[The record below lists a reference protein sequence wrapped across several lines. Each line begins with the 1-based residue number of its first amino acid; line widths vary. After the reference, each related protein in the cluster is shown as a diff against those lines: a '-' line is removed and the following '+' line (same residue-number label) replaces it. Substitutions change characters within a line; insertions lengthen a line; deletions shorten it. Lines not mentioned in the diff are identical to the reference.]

1 MKVILLADVKGQG
14 KKGELINT
22 SDGYARNFLFPRKLA
37 KPADAGSIKEVEMK
51 KESEAFHF
59 AEEQK
64 KAKETKAFLADKQLV
79 FKTTGGADGRL
90 YGAVTTKDISEKI
103 EKDLG
108 LKIDKRMI
116 SINDTIKTAG
126 TYTAKIKLFQGIV
139 ADLTLVVE
147 A

>member
-1 MKVILLADVKGQG
+1 MKVILLEDVKGQG

-37 KPADAGSIKEVEMK
+37 KPADAGSIKEIEMK
-51 KESEAFHF
+51 KESAAFHL
-59 AEEQK
+59 AEEKK
-64 KAKETKAFLADKQLV
+64 KANETKDFLADKQIV

-90 YGAVTTKDISEKI
+90 YSAVTTKDICEKI

-108 LKIDKRMI
+108 LKIDKRNI
-116 SINDTIKTAG
+116 SINENIKTTG
-126 TYTAKIKLFQGIV
+126 IYTAKVKLFQGIS
-139 ADLTLVVE
+139 AEIKIVVG

>member
-1 MKVILLADVKGQG
+1 MKVILLEDVKGQG

-37 KPADAGSIKEVEMK
+37 KPADAGSIKEIEMK
-51 KESEAFHF
+51 KESEAFHL
-59 AEEQK
+59 AQEKK
-64 KAKETKAFLADKQLV
+64 KANEMKEFLSDKQVV

-90 YGAVTTKDISEKI
+90 YGAVTTKDIAEKI

-108 LKIDKRMI
+108 VKIDKRNI

-126 TYTAKIKLFQGIV
+126 IYPVKVKLFQGIT
-139 ADLTLVVE
+139 AELKIVVE
-147 A
+147 S

>member
-1 MKVILLADVKGQG
+1 MKVILLEDVKGQG

-37 KPADAGSIKEVEMK
+37 KPADAGAIKEIEMK
-51 KESEAFHF
+51 KESQAFHL
-59 AEEQK
+59 AEEKK
-64 KAKETKAFLADKQLV
+64 KALETKEFLADKVIV

-90 YGAVTTKDISEKI
+90 YGAVTSKDISEKI

-108 LKIDKRMI
+108 LKIDKRLI
-116 SINDTIKTAG
+116 TVADTIKTAG
-126 TYTAKIKLFQGIV
+126 TYIVKIKLFQGIV
-139 ADLTLVVE
+139 ADLKLNVE

>member
-1 MKVILLADVKGQG
+1 MKVILLEDVKGQG

-37 KPADAGSIKEVEMK
+37 KPADAGSIKEIEMK
-51 KESEAFHF
+51 NESDAFHL
-59 AEEQK
+59 AQEKK
-64 KAKETKAFLADKQLV
+64 KANEMKDFLSDKQVV

-90 YGAVTTKDISEKI
+90 YGAVTTKDIAEKI

-108 LKIDKRMI
+108 VKIDKRNI

-126 TYTAKIKLFQGIV
+126 IYPVKVKLFQGIT
-139 ADLTLVVE
+139 AELKIVVE

>member
-59 AEEQK
+59 AQEQK
-64 KAKETKAFLADKQLV
+64 KANETKAFLADKQLV

-90 YGAVTTKDISEKI
+90 YGAITTKDISDKL

-116 SINDTIKTAG
+116 SIKDTIKMAG

-139 ADLTLVVE
+139 ADLQISVE

>member
-1 MKVILLADVKGQG
+1 MKVILLEDVKGQG

-37 KPADAGSIKEVEMK
+37 KPADAGAIKEIEMK
-51 KESEAFHF
+51 KESQAFHL
-59 AEEQK
+59 AEEKK
-64 KAKETKAFLADKQLV
+64 KALETKEFLADKIIV

-90 YGAVTTKDISEKI
+90 YGAVTSKDISERI

-108 LKIDKRMI
+108 LKIDKRLI
-116 SINDTIKTAG
+116 TVADTIKTAG
-126 TYTAKIKLFQGIV
+126 TYIVKIKLFQGVV
-139 ADLTLVVE
+139 ADLKLSVE

>member
-1 MKVILLADVKGQG
+1 MKVILLEDVKGQG

-37 KPADAGSIKEVEMK
+37 KPADAGSIKQIENK
-51 KESEAFHF
+51 KESEAFHL
-59 AEEQK
+59 AEEKK
-64 KAKETKAFLADKQLV
+64 KAQETKEFLSDKHLV

-90 YGAVTTKDISEKI
+90 YGAVTSKDVCEKI

-108 LKIDKRMI
+108 LKIDKRQIVI
-116 SINDTIKTAG
+116 SDTIKTAG
-126 TYTAKIKLFQGIV
+126 EYNVKIKLFQGIT
-139 ADLTLVVE
+139 ADLKLIVE

>member
-37 KPADAGSIKEVEMK
+37 KPADAGAIKEVEMK

-64 KAKETKAFLADKQLV
+64 KAKETKAFLADKQLI

-126 TYTAKIKLFQGIV
+126 AYTAKIKLFQGIV
-139 ADLTLVVE
+139 ADLTIVVE

>member
-14 KKGELINT
+14 KKGDLINT

-37 KPADAGSIKEVEMK
+37 KEADAGAIKEIENK
-51 KESEAFHF
+51 RKSEAFHF
-59 AEEQK
+59 AQEKQK
-64 KAKETKAFLADKQLV
+64 AEETKKFLSDKKLV
-79 FKTTGGADGRL
+79 YKTTGGADGRL

-108 LKIDKRMI
+108 ISVDKRNI
-116 SINDTIKTAG
+116 VLGDNIKTAG
-126 TYTAKIKLFQGIV
+126 EYTVKIKLFQGVV
-139 ADLTLVVE
+139 ADLKLFVE

>member
-1 MKVILLADVKGQG
+1 MKVILLEDVKGQG

-37 KPADAGSIKEVEMK
+37 KPADAGAVKEIEMK
-51 KESEAFHF
+51 KESQAFHL
-59 AEEQK
+59 AEEKK
-64 KAKETKAFLADKQLV
+64 KALETKEFLADKVIV

-90 YGAVTTKDISEKI
+90 YGAVTSKDISEKI

-108 LKIDKRMI
+108 LKIDKRLI
-116 SINDTIKTAG
+116 TVADTIKTAG
-126 TYTAKIKLFQGIV
+126 TYIVKIKLFQGIV
-139 ADLTLVVE
+139 ADLKLNVE

>member
-1 MKVILLADVKGQG
+1 MKVILLEDVKGQG
-14 KKGELINT
+14 KKGDLINT

-37 KPADAGSIKEVEMK
+37 KPADAGSIKEIEMK
-51 KESEAFHF
+51 KESEAFHL
-59 AEEQK
+59 AQEKK
-64 KAKETKAFLADKQLV
+64 KANEMKEFLSDKQVV

-90 YGAVTTKDISEKI
+90 YGAVTTKDIAEKI

-108 LKIDKRMI
+108 VKIDKRNI

-126 TYTAKIKLFQGIV
+126 IYPVKVKLFQGIT
-139 ADLTLVVE
+139 AELKIVVE

>member
-1 MKVILLADVKGQG
+1 MKVILLEDVKGQG

-37 KPADAGSIKEVEMK
+37 KPADAGSIKEIEMK
-51 KESEAFHF
+51 KKSEAFHL
-59 AEEQK
+59 AQEKK
-64 KAKETKAFLADKQLV
+64 KANEMKDFLSDKQVV

-90 YGAVTTKDISEKI
+90 YGAVTTKDIAEKI

-108 LKIDKRMI
+108 VKIDKRNI

-126 TYTAKIKLFQGIV
+126 IYPVKVKLFQGIT
-139 ADLTLVVE
+139 AELKIVVE

>member
-1 MKVILLADVKGQG
+1 MKVILLEDVKGQG
-14 KKGELINT
+14 KKGQLINT

-37 KPADAGSIKEVEMK
+37 KPADAGSIKEIEMK
-51 KESEAFHF
+51 KESEAFHL
-59 AEEQK
+59 AQEKK
-64 KAKETKAFLADKQLV
+64 KANEMKDFLSDKQVV

-90 YGAVTTKDISEKI
+90 YGAVTTKDIAEKI

-108 LKIDKRMI
+108 VKIDKRNI

-126 TYTAKIKLFQGIV
+126 IYPVKVKLFQGIT
-139 ADLTLVVE
+139 AELKIVVE

>member
-37 KPADAGSIKEVEMK
+37 KPADAGSIKEIEMK

-64 KAKETKAFLADKQLV
+64 KAQETKNFLADKRLTL
-79 FKTTGGADGRL
+79 KTTGGADGRL
-90 YGAVTTKDISEKI
+90 YGAVTNKDISELI
-103 EKDLG
+103 EKELG
-108 LKIDKRMI
+108 LKIDKK
-116 SINDTIKTAG
+116 SITVNDTIKMAG
-126 TYTAKIKLFQGIV
+126 EYTVKIKLFQGIT
-139 ADLTLVVE
+139 ADLKIVVE
-147 A
+147 S